1 MNRTDDLCWMIGGPQ
16 GTGVDS
22 SATLFARSCA
32 EAGYWIYGRREYHSN
47 IKGEHSYF
55 QVRVKNVPVYCH
67 IDPVHLLAT
76 FENSTAELHAHE
88 VVADGAFIYD
98 PKVTDPEKLE
108 LLPGILRFPLP
119 FDSILEEIAASTGKT
134 ITSLAII
141 KNTIAVAASAA
152 LCQIPLSAIEDA
164 LKGIF
169 TGSKAKLV
177 SLNMQAATKAF
188 EMIKQNPDVEKY
200 NYVMDAPVDPPA
212 KGSRY
217 MLNAAIATGLAKLK
231 AGCRLQTYY
240 SITPAVD
247 ECIYLE
253 DLSEYGLPVIQC
265 EDEIA
270 AVNMAIGGGT
280 TGIRAS
286 TSTSG
291 PGFDLMTEGLGWAG
305 INEVPIVV
313 FNYMRGGPSTGLP
326 TRHEQTDLLTC
337 IFAGH
342 GEYARIVMAPGDAKE
357 QFFDSFNAFNYAD
370 RYQTPVIF
378 ISDKLLA
385 NNTLCFPKFDDSDMT
400 IDLGELV
407 GTDATFVDDGTPE
420 STANA
425 LAKFPR
431 FKITESGISPRALP
445 GMPGHIYWMTGDE
458 HTEYGHITEDP
469 PIRIPMQDKRMKKL
483 DLAAAEIPLCE
494 QYTYHNPSGASSP
507 DVSIVSWGS
516 TKGVVLDAIR
526 VLKDKHKLNVDFF
539 QIRML
544 SPFPTEAV
552 SEFLKKA
559 KRPMV
564 VESGYTGQITQLI
577 AMRTGIQLQHE
588 VLKWSGRPISETEM
602 VAAVLEIHEKQSRK
616 VVLSYGL

>member
-1 MNRTDDLCWMIGGPQ
+1 MNRTHDLCWMIGGPQ

-32 EAGYWIYGRREYHSN
+32 AAGYWIYGRREYHSN

-55 QVRVKNVPVYCH
+55 QVRVKNEPVYCH
-67 IDPVHLLAT
+67 VDPVQLLAT
-76 FENSTAELHAHE
+76 FENSTAELHAFE
-88 VVADGAFIYD
+88 VVEDGAFIYD
-98 PKVTDPEKLE
+98 PKVTDPAKLD
-108 LLPGILRFPLP
+108 LKPGVLKFAIP
-119 FDSILEEIAASTGKT
+119 FDVILEEMAAASGKT
-134 ITSLAII
+134 ATSLSIM
-141 KNTIAVAASAA
+141 KNTIAVAASLA
-152 LCQIPLSAIEDA
+152 LCQVEISAIEEA

-169 TGSKAKLV
+169 TGSKAKLIA
-177 SLNMQAATKAF
+177 LNMQAATRAY
-188 EMIKQNPDVEKY
+188 EIIKQNPDIERF
-200 NYVMDAPVDPPA
+200 NYVMEKPISPPA

-217 MLNAAIATGLAKLK
+217 ILNAAVATGLAKLK

-253 DLSEYGLPVIQC
+253 EMADYGLPVVQC

-270 AVNMAIGGGT
+270 AINMAIGGGT
-280 TGIRAS
+280 TGMRAS

-291 PGFDLMTEGLGWAG
+291 PGFDLMTEGMGWAG
-305 INEVPIVV
+305 INEVPVVV
-313 FNYMRGGPSTGLP
+313 FNYQRGGPSTGLP

-337 IFAGH
+337 LFAGH
-342 GEYARIVMAPGDAKE
+342 GEYPRIVMAPGDAKE
-357 QFFDSFNAFNYAD
+357 QFYDSFNAFNYAD
-370 RYQTPVIF
+370 RYQTPVVF

-385 NNTLCFPKFDDSDMT
+385 NNTLCFPKFDDSDMVV
-400 IDLGELV
+400 DLGELA
-407 GTDATFVDDGTPE
+407 GTDAKFDE
-420 STANA
+420 NNLEAA

-469 PIRIPMQDKRMKKL
+469 PIRIPMQEKRMKKL
-483 DLAAAEIPLCE
+483 DLAASEIPVTE
-494 QYTYHNPSGASSP
+494 QYQYHNLGGNSNPP
-507 DVSIVSWGS
+507 ISIISWGS
-516 TKGVVLDAIR
+516 TKGVILDSMK
-526 VLKDKHKLNVDFF
+526 VLKEQYGLDVEFF

-544 SPFPTEAV
+544 SPFPTDAV
-552 SEFLKKA
+552 ADFLKKSKSA
-559 KRPMV
+559 IV
-564 VESGYTGQITQLI
+564 VEASYPGQITQYI
-577 AMRTGIQLQHE
+577 AMRTGIQVQHE

-602 VAAVLEIHEKQSRK
+602 VAAIREIHEQQSRK